1 MSNYQ
6 TLDVSGKPYNRNLLV
21 LVLLVGSFVT
31 VINQTLLATALPTI
45 MDTFDISASTA
56 QWLSTGFLL
65 VNGIMIPISAW
76 MLTRF
81 STKTLYI
88 SAMSIFL
95 MGTIICYSAPSFL
108 ILLLGRLIQA
118 VGVGFSMPMLQTIM
132 LSIFPP
138 EKRGAAMGM
147 TGIVIGL
154 APAIGPTYSGWIV
167 DNFSW
172 RVLFGPLIPISILV
186 IVLSIL
192 FMKKV
197 LPTKKVGI
205 DVWSVIYSTI
215 GFGAL
220 LYGVSSVGDKGWGS
234 TEVIIESIVGI
245 LFILIFTLRQL
256 RIENPLVD
264 LRVFKSTTFTLAT
277 LISSLSTMAMIGAE
291 MVLPLYIQN
300 IHGETAFNS
309 GLMLLPGALMLGIF
323 MPISGLIVDKK
334 GAKRLAII
342 GMFFLTIATIPFI
355 FLTPTTSIVSIMVI
369 YGIRMVGVGLVM
381 MPVTTVGMNSLT
393 DNLIKHGT
401 AANNTLRQVA
411 SSIGTAIL
419 ISVLTNVTTN
429 QLPDQSLLKSTPLE
443 YKAQATDAMMAG
455 YHASFIVA
463 VFFGAVG
470 LIVAFFLKEKKKEAI
485 ILSNEGGMKE

>member
-1 MSNYQ
+1 MSKEQ
-6 TLDVSGKPYNRNLLV
+6 TLDIYGKSYNRSLLV

-45 MDTFDISASTA
+45 MDAFDISAATA

-65 VNGIMIPISAW
+65 VNGIMIPVSAW

-81 STKTLYI
+81 STKSLYT
-88 SAMSIFL
+88 SAMGIFL
-95 MGTIICYSAPSFL
+95 VGTIICYVAPNFS
-108 ILLLGRLIQA
+108 LLLIGRLVQA
-118 VGVGFSMPMLQTIM
+118 VGVGISMPMLQTIM

-138 EKRGAAMGM
+138 DKRGAAMGM

-172 RVLFGPLIPISILV
+172 RTLFGPLIPISIV
-186 IVLSIL
+186 VMILSLL

-197 LPTKKVGI
+197 LPTQKVGI
-205 DVWSVIYSTI
+205 DVSSVIMSTL

-234 TEVIIESIVGI
+234 PEVLLEIIIGV
-245 LFILIFTLRQL
+245 IFVTFFVIRQL
-256 RIENPLVD
+256 RIEQPLVD

-277 LISSLSTMAMIGAE
+277 LLSSLSTMAMIGAE
-291 MVLPLYIQN
+291 MVIPLYIQN

-309 GLMLLPGALMLGIF
+309 GLMLLPGALMMGVF
-323 MPISGLIVDKK
+323 MPISGRIVDKR
-334 GAKRLAII
+334 GAKRLAMT
-342 GMFFLTIATIPFI
+342 GMFLLTAATIPFI
-355 FLTPTTSIVSIMVI
+355 FLTPETSIISIMIV
-369 YGIRMVGVGLVM
+369 YGIRMIGVALVM
-381 MPVTTVGMNSLT
+381 MPVTTAGMNSLP
-393 DNLIKHGT
+393 NELLKHGT

-429 QLPDQSLLKSTPLE
+429 ELPKDALLQSSPLA
-443 YKAQATDAMMAG
+443 YKDQATAAVMSG
-455 YHASFIVA
+455 YQAAFVVA
-463 VFFGAVG
+463 VLFSAIG
-470 LIVAFFLKEKKKEAI
+470 LFVTFFLNDRTTKQLEVK
-485 ILSNEGGMKE
+485 LDGGAQ